1 MPAPVFAPPVPP
13 TVGTSLTM
21 RPRVRVAQFGDGY
34 SQRTADGLNAQP
46 QFWTVSW
53 SPVTQADAD
62 AITNFFAARGG
73 VQAFRWTP
81 PGQAAPRVFI
91 CREWTVAPRG
101 AQLVDIN
108 ASFVEVFDL
117 GA

>member
-1 MPAPVFAPPVPP
+1 MPAPVFTPPVPP
-13 TVGTSLTM
+13 TVGTTLTM

-34 SQRTADGLNAQP
+34 SQRMADGLNAQP
-46 QFWTVSW
+46 QIWTVSW
-53 SPVTQADAD
+53 SPVTQANAD
-62 AITNFFAARGG
+62 AIINFLAARGG

-81 PGQAAPRVFI
+81 PGQATQRAFV
-91 CREWTVAPRG
+91 CHEWTVTPRG
-101 AQLVDIN
+101 GLLVDIS

>member
-1 MPAPVFAPPVPP
+1 MPVPVFIPPVPP

-46 QFWTVSW
+46 QVWSVSW
-53 SPVTQADAD
+53 SPVTQANAD
-62 AITNFFAARGG
+62 TITDFLAARGG

-81 PGQAAPRVFI
+81 PGHTTQRVFI
-91 CREWTVAPRG
+91 CREWTVEPRG
-101 AQLVDIN
+101 AQLVDVS
-108 ASFVEVFDL
+108 ATFVEVFDL